1 MKMTPIEALTYQA
14 RTRPEGQAFIF
25 EDESWSYKAL
35 LDEVERLATGMVV
48 YGVKRGDRVALHL
61 MNRPEMIVAYYACFK
76 IGAIAAPLRT
86 AFTLAELAPLV
97 RRLAPA
103 LYIGESNL
111 YENIAELDP
120 AILPIDKRL
129 IVGNSS
135 TRRWEGFLERA
146 KEARSPVN
154 GASNDPA
161 VLITTSGTT
170 GEPKFVVH
178 TADTL
183 AESVSM
189 IIANWG
195 MSADERLIVPQPLA
209 HMSGL
214 AGFLTYVQFGA
225 PFVLLPK
232 FDAGAVLDAIERHRC
247 TRYLGFPVQ
256 YSELT
261 KSQQLQPRDLSSLRL
276 CLTGADVCPIDLQE
290 RVRSVLG
297 VPLYNLWGATEVV
310 GTLTFGLQNGSVVRT
325 TNGASVRLVD
335 ERGVD
340 VPHGEAG
347 ELLIRGPNVFVGY
360 WNDSRATEESL
371 KNGWYRTG
379 DLMRRGDGDDLWFV
393 GRKKDI
399 IIRGGTNISPVEI
412 ERALVACHP
421 MVVEAAVVGLPDE
434 VLGERVL
441 AFVTLSNCSETI
453 ASDILS
459 RVRKLLASYK
469 VPENLRIIDQLPRT
483 TLGKVDRNA
492 LRSLIAPPET
502 NGATGR
508 SDEVKTK
515 HADERSNRRTTR

>member
-1 MKMTPIEALTYQA
+1 MKMTPTEALTYQA
-14 RTRPEGQAFIF
+14 QTRPESPAFIF
-25 EDESWSYKAL
+25 ENEIWSYKAL
-35 LDEVERLATGMVV
+35 LDEVERLARSMAGCN
-48 YGVKRGDRVALHL
+48 VKKGDRVALHL

-86 AFTLAELAPLV
+86 ALKFAELAPLV

-103 LYIGESNL
+103 LYIGESYL

-120 AILPIDKRL
+120 AILAIDKRL

-135 TRRWEGFLERA
+135 TKRWEGFLEGA
-146 KEARSPVN
+146 KEARSPVD
-154 GASNDPA
+154 GVSNDPA

-170 GEPKFVVH
+170 GGPKFVVH

-183 AESVSM
+183 AESASM

-195 MSADERLIVPQPLA
+195 MSTDERLIVPQPLA

-214 AGFLTYVQFGA
+214 ACFLAYVQFGT
-225 PFVLLPK
+225 PFVLLRK
-232 FDAGAVLDAIERHRC
+232 FDAGAVLDAIERHSC
-247 TRYLGFPVQ
+247 TRYLGFPVD
-256 YSELT
+256 YAELT
-261 KSQQLQPRDLSSLRL
+261 QSQQLQPRDLSSLRL

-310 GTLTFGLQNGSVVRT
+310 GTLTFGLENGPVVRA

-371 KNGWYRTG
+371 KDGWYRTG

-421 MVVEAAVVGLPDE
+421 MVDEAAVVGVPDE
-434 VLGERVL
+434 VLGERVF
-441 AFVTLSNCSETI
+441 AFVTLSNCSATI

-459 RVRKLLASYK
+459 RVGKLLASYK
-469 VPENLRIIDQLPRT
+469 VPENLRIMDQLPRS

-492 LRSLIAPPET
+492 LRALIAKPKT
-502 NGATGR
+502 NDPTGR
-508 SDEVKTK
+508 ADEVNAKD
-515 HADERSNRRTTR
+515 ADEWSNRCTTR